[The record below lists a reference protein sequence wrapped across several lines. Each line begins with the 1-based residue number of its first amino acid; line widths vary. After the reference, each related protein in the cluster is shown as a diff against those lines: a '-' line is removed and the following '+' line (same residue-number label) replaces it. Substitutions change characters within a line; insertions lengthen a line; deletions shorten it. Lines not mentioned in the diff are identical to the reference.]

1 MNLSFPSPSPVML
14 RTYIDAIN
22 DALHYEMDRD
32 PSVFCIGEDIGP
44 YGGAFK
50 ATKGLY
56 DTFGANRMIDTP
68 IAEAG
73 LIGAAIGASFFGYRP
88 VAEMQ
93 FADFITN
100 GFNMVV
106 TVAATTAYRWNL
118 PVPIVIRCPSGG
130 GLSGGPFH
138 SKNPEVWFAHQPGL
152 KVVCPSTPEDAKGLL
167 ISAIRDDSPVMYFE
181 HKRLYRS
188 LKSEVPDGEYTVPLG
203 KAKTCREGTDI
214 SIITY
219 GGTTPLAIEVSDAY
233 RAAGKAEIEVIDLR
247 SIVPLDEEAILA
259 SVRKTNRVIVL
270 HEDNL
275 TAGFGAEIVARIT
288 EKTFEH
294 LDAPVLRVAAFD
306 SPVPFAP
313 SLEKMILPS
322 KNQLEAAIEKMLKY

>member
-1 MNLSFPSPSPVML
+1 VV
-14 RTYIDAIN
+14 RTYIEAIT
-22 DALHYEMDRD
+22 DALRFEMERD

-56 DTFGANRMIDTP
+56 QQFGEKRVIDTP

-73 LIGAAIGASFFGYRP
+73 LIGAAIGASLFGYKP

-100 GFNMVV
+100 GFNEVV
-106 TVAATTAYRWNL
+106 TVAATTAYRWGL
-118 PVPIVIRCPSGG
+118 PVPIVIRCPSGA

-152 KVVCPSTPEDAKGLL
+152 KVVCPGTPSDAKGLL
-167 ISAIRDDSPVMYFE
+167 LAAIRDPNPVMYFE

-188 LKSEVPDGEYTVPLG
+188 LKEEVPDGDFIVPLG
-203 KAKTCREGTDI
+203 KAKVVCEGSDA

-219 GGTTPLAIEVSDAY
+219 GGALQTAIEIADEF
-233 RAAGKAEIEVIDLR
+233 AETASFEVIDIR
-247 SIVPLDEEAILA
+247 SLVPLDE
-259 SVRKTNRVIVL
+259 
-270 HEDNL
+270 
-275 TAGFGAEIVARIT
+275 
-288 EKTFEH
+288 
-294 LDAPVLRVAAFD
+294 
-306 SPVPFAP
+306 
-313 SLEKMILPS
+313 
-322 KNQLEAAIEKMLKY
+322 

>member
-1 MNLSFPSPSPVML
+1 ML

-22 DALHYEMDRD
+22 DALHYEMERD

-56 DTFGANRMIDTP
+56 EKFGESRVIDTP

-73 LIGAAIGASFFGYRP
+73 IIGASIGAALCGFRP

-100 GFNMVV
+100 GFNEVV
-106 TVAATTAYRWNL
+106 TVAATTAYRWGF
-118 PVPIVIRCPSGG
+118 PMPIVIRCPSGG

-138 SKNPEVWFAHQPGL
+138 SRNPEVWFAHQPGL

-167 ISAIRDDSPVMYFE
+167 IASIRDQNPVMYFE

-188 LKSEVPDGEYTVPLG
+188 LKEEVPDGEYTVELG
-203 KAKTCREGTDI
+203 KANILREGSDATI
-214 SIITY
+214 LTY
-219 GGTTPLAIEVSDAY
+219 GGTVPIALEVADEFASS
-233 RAAGKAEIEVIDLR
+233 GKGSVEVIDLR
-247 SIVPLDEEAILA
+247 SLVPLDKDTIFA
-259 SVRKTNRVIVL
+259 SVKKTNRVLIL

-275 TAGFGAEIVARIT
+275 TAGFGAELAALVT
-288 EKTFEH
+288 EFAFES
-294 LDAPVLRVAAFD
+294 LDAPVIRLAAYD

-313 SLEKMILPS
+313 NLEKMVLPQ
-322 KNQLEAAIEKMLKY
+322 KNQLTSKLDRLLGY

>member
-1 MNLSFPSPSPVML
+1 VV
-14 RTYIDAIN
+14 RTYIEAIT
-22 DALHYEMDRD
+22 DALRFEMERD

-56 DTFGANRMIDTP
+56 QQFGSQRVIDTP

-73 LIGAAIGASFFGYRP
+73 LIGAAIGASLFGYKP

-100 GFNMVV
+100 GFNEVV
-106 TVAATTAYRWNL
+106 TVAATTAYRWGL
-118 PVPIVIRCPSGG
+118 PVPIVIRCPSGA

-152 KVVCPSTPEDAKGLL
+152 KVVCPGTPSDAKGLL
-167 ISAIRDDSPVMYFE
+167 LAAIRDPNPVMYFE

-188 LKSEVPDGEYTVPLG
+188 LKEEVPDGDYIVPLG
-203 KAKTCREGTDI
+203 KANVVREGTDT

-219 GGTTPLAIEVSDAY
+219 GGTLQTAIEIANELSPSHS
-233 RAAGKAEIEVIDLR
+233 IEVIDIR
-247 SIVPLDEEAILA
+247 SLVPLDEDTILE
-259 SVRKTNRVIVL
+259 SVRKTSRVLIL

-275 TAGFGAEIVARIT
+275 TAGFGAELSALIT
-288 EKTFEH
+288 EKAFEY
-294 LDAPVLRVAAFD
+294 LDAPIMRLAAAD
-306 SPVPFAP
+306 VPVPFAP
-313 SLEKMILPS
+313 SLEKQVLPS
-322 KNQLEAAIEKMLKY
+322 TEQLRKTLEQLLAF

>member
-1 MNLSFPSPSPVML
+1 MI

-22 DALHYEMDRD
+22 DALRVEMERD
-32 PSVFCIGEDIGP
+32 PSVFCIGEDIGAF
-44 YGGAFK
+44 GGAFK

-56 DTFGANRMIDTP
+56 EQFGANRVIDTP

-73 LIGAAIGASFFGYRP
+73 LIGAAIGASLFGYRP

-118 PVPIVIRCPSGG
+118 PVPIVIRCPSGA

-152 KVVCPSTPEDAKGLL
+152 KVVCPASPEDAKGLL
-167 ISAIRDDSPVMYFE
+167 ISAIRDDSPVMFFE

-188 LKSEVPDGEYTVPLG
+188 LKSEVPDGDYTVPLG
-203 KAKTCREGTDI
+203 KAKVCREGSDLT
-214 SIITY
+214 IITY
-219 GGTTPLAIEVSDAY
+219 GGTVPLAMEVAEASTASIEVL
-233 RAAGKAEIEVIDLR
+233 DLR
-247 SIVPLDEEAILA
+247 SIVPLDDEAIYT

-270 HEDNL
+270 HEDSI
-275 TAGFGAEIVARIT
+275 TAGFGAEIAARIT
-288 EKTFEH
+288 EHCFEY
-294 LDAPVLRVAAFD
+294 LDAPVKRVAAFD
-306 SPVPFAP
+306 APVPFAP
-313 SLEKMILPS
+313 NLEKMVLPD
-322 KNQLEAAIEKMLKY
+322 KKQLGDAIEEVLRF

>member
-1 MNLSFPSPSPVML
+1 MV

-22 DALHYEMDRD
+22 DALHYEMQRD
-32 PSVFCIGEDIGP
+32 PTVFCIGEDIGP

-56 DTFGANRMIDTP
+56 AAFGEERVIDTP

-73 LIGAAIGASFFGYRP
+73 IIGMAIGAALCGYRP

-93 FADFITN
+93 FSDFITN
-100 GFNMVV
+100 GFNEVV
-106 TVAATTAYRWNL
+106 TVAATTAYRWAL
-118 PVPIVIRCPSGG
+118 PVPIVIRCPSGA

-138 SKNPEVWFAHQPGL
+138 SRNPEVWFAHQPGL

-167 ISAIRDDSPVMYFE
+167 IASIRDNSPVMYFE

-188 LKSEVPDGEYTVPLG
+188 LKADVPEGEYVVELG
-203 KAKTCREGTDI
+203 KANVAREGSDATI
-214 SIITY
+214 VTY
-219 GGTTPLAIEVSDAY
+219 GGTMPLALEVADEFSS
-233 RAAGKAEIEVIDLR
+233 RGKGTIEVIDLR
-247 SIVPLDEEAILA
+247 TLVPLDRDAIFA
-259 SVRKTNRVIVL
+259 SIAKTNRVLIL

-275 TAGFGAEIVARIT
+275 TAGFGAELAALVIEHA
-288 EKTFEH
+288 FES
-294 LDAPVLRVAAFD
+294 LDAPVMRLASYD

-313 SLEKMILPS
+313 NLEKMVLPD
-322 KNQLEAAIEKMLKY
+322 KEQLGTLLQKLLNF

>member
-1 MNLSFPSPSPVML
+1 ML

-22 DALHYEMDRD
+22 DALHVEMERD

-56 DTFGANRMIDTP
+56 AKFGETRVIDTP

-73 LIGAAIGASFFGYRP
+73 IIGMAIGAALCGYRA

-100 GFNMVV
+100 GFNEVV
-106 TVAATTAYRWNL
+106 TVAAMTAYRWAL
-118 PVPIVIRCPSGG
+118 PVPIVIRCPSGA

-138 SKNPEVWFAHQPGL
+138 SRNPEVWFAHQPGL

-167 ISAIRDDSPVMYFE
+167 IAAIRDPNPVMYFE

-188 LKSEVPDGEYTVPLG
+188 LKSEVPDGEYVVELG
-203 KAKTCREGTDI
+203 KARIVREGNDATI
-214 SIITY
+214 LTY
-219 GGTTPLAIEVSDAY
+219 GGTVPMAQEVADEFASN
-233 RAAGKAEIEVIDLR
+233 GKGNIEVIDLR
-247 SIVPLDEEAILA
+247 SLVPLDKDAIYA
-259 SVRKTNRVIVL
+259 SVRKTNRVLVL

-275 TAGFGAEIVARIT
+275 TAGFGAELVALVT
-288 EKTFEH
+288 EFAFES
-294 LDAPVLRVAAFD
+294 LDAPVMRLASFD

-313 SLEKMILPS
+313 NLEKMVLPAKGELTS
-322 KNQLEAAIEKMLKY
+322 KLDQLLSY